1 MRVAIIGTGGVGG
14 FLGALL
20 ARAGHDVRF
29 LARGAHL
36 AAIRERGLELRSKQF
51 GDFTVT
57 APASDEPAQI
67 GPADLALLAV
77 KMYDFEAGA
86 QAVATALAPDGLALT
101 IQNGLD
107 APYLLATQI
116 GAGRV
121 LAGTAAIEAAVL
133 EPGVVGHLVPLHQ
146 LTVSELEGDP
156 MPRLEELL
164 AQLRAADVNASIQP
178 SAFDALW
185 TKAVMLIPFATATTA
200 ANCGLGA
207 LMASDEAR
215 ALVRALSDE
224 ALAVAQASGARLSER
239 VLSFERMAEAM
250 TPKTPAF
257 TSSMNRDFAAGKP
270 LELEWLTAKL
280 TRLADEHRVPAPAHK
295 ALEAVIRARQ
305 AARP

>member
-1 MRVAIIGTGGVGG
+1 MRVAIVGTGGVGG

-20 ARAGHDVRF
+20 ARAGHEVRF

-51 GDFTVT
+51 GDLTVH
-57 APASDEPAQI
+57 APASDDPAKA

-86 QAVATALAPDGLALT
+86 RAVAAALAPNGLALT

-107 APYLLATQI
+107 APYLLAAQL

-121 LAGTAAIEAAVL
+121 LAGTAAIEATVL

-146 LTVSELEGDP
+146 LTLSELEGGP
-156 MPRLEELL
+156 TPRLGALHE
-164 AQLRAADVNASIQP
+164 QLRAADINASIQP
-178 SAFDALW
+178 RAFDALW

-215 ALVRALSDE
+215 ALVQALSDE
-224 ALAVAQASGARLSER
+224 ALAVAQASGAELGER
-239 VLSFERMAEAM
+239 VLSFQRMAEAM
-250 TPKTPAF
+250 APKTPAF
-257 TSSMNRDFAAGKP
+257 
-270 LELEWLTAKL
+270 
-280 TRLADEHRVPAPAHK
+280 
-295 ALEAVIRARQ
+295 
-305 AARP
+305 

>member
-36 AAIRERGLELRSKQF
+36 AAICQHGLELRSKQF
-51 GDFTVT
+51 GDFTIQ
-57 APASDEPAQI
+57 APASDDPAQM

-77 KMYDFEAGA
+77 KMYDFDAGA
-86 QAVATALAPDGLALT
+86 AAVAAALAPDGLALT

-107 APYLLATQI
+107 APYLLAASL
-116 GAGRV
+116 GPGRV
-121 LAGTAAIEAAVL
+121 LAGTAAIEATVR
-133 EPGVVGHLVPLHQ
+133 EPGVIGHLVPLHQ
-146 LTVSELEGDP
+146 LTISELEGGP
-156 MPRLEELL
+156 TPRLEALHQ
-164 AQLRAADVNASIQP
+164 QLRAAEVNASIQP

-207 LMASDEAR
+207 LMASAEAR
-215 ALVRALSDE
+215 ALVQTLSNE
-224 ALAVAQASGARLSER
+224 ALAIAQASGAHLSDR
-239 VLSFERMAEAM
+239 VLSFERMAETMA
-250 TPKTPAF
+250 PNTPAF

-280 TRLADEHRVPAPAHK
+280 TRLAAQHDVAAPAHT
-295 ALEAVIRARQ
+295 ALEAVIRARL